1 LKLSREIT
9 LLPVAT
15 ASRTA
20 EDVACSKYKSWQQ
33 YIQKTQEKRC
43 FPYNPR
49 RVPAACGERRRYRL
63 KIIRAIMIV
72 AILATALSFGACAQ
86 RKETV
91 TTSAG
96 TTGYA
101 K

>member
-1 LKLSREIT
+1 LKL
-9 LLPVAT
+9 L
-15 ASRTA
+15 
-20 EDVACSKYKSWQQ
+20 
-33 YIQKTQEKRC
+33 KT
-43 FPYNPR
+43 
-49 RVPAACGERRRYRL
+49 
-63 KIIRAIMIV
+63 IMVV

-86 RKETV
+86 HKETV

>member
-1 LKLSREIT
+1 
-9 LLPVAT
+9 
-15 ASRTA
+15 
-20 EDVACSKYKSWQQ
+20 
-33 YIQKTQEKRC
+33 
-43 FPYNPR
+43 
-49 RVPAACGERRRYRL
+49 
-63 KIIRAIMIV
+63 MIV

-86 RKETV
+86 HKEAAV

>member
-1 LKLSREIT
+1 MFRFAQHDRTMDIGAWDLGFPGKCAEIHPKNLTKTLLSVCDPTRAVQLAMKGGEPELKL
-9 LLPVAT
+9 
-15 ASRTA
+15 
-20 EDVACSKYKSWQQ
+20 
-33 YIQKTQEKRC
+33 
-43 FPYNPR
+43 
-49 RVPAACGERRRYRL
+49 L
-63 KIIRAIMIV
+63 KAIMIV

-96 TTGYA
+96 TTGYS

>member
-1 LKLSREIT
+1 MGS
-9 LLPVAT
+9 AT
-15 ASRTA
+15 C
-20 EDVACSKYKSWQQ
+20 D
-33 YIQKTQEKRC
+33 
-43 FPYNPR
+43 
-49 RVPAACGERRRYRL
+49 ERRRDRL
-63 KIIRAIMIV
+63 KLLRAIMIM

-86 RKETV
+86 HKEAAV